1 MYACPICLEPLTEAI
16 CPPCGHIYC
25 GKCLRRH
32 SVANGVVK
40 PDGVMRAP
48 CPTCRRDFEIDQL
61 RPLYGLDDIKP
72 PTSDI
77 DTFESKL
84 EKVGNHIMNLAEARL
99 KRAEEERELAE
110 AKAGLEREKELR
122 ELAELHLESKE
133 LELKREKEL
142 RELAELHLKREKE
155 KRELAE
161 AIQLNLERMCGDWE
175 IQLKK
180 SLDENITRTDNALD
194 IMRMATELKRENEEL
209 KRRLKDGRACTC
221 GNTTELTD
229 TRVMH
234 PSSCKDD
241 HEGGGCLHGGGRGG
255 GCLHGG
261 GRCGGR
267 GSGGGRGGDGRCR
280 CGNQLKKP
288 WHFECPRCHNSKFL

>member
-1 MYACPICLEPLTEAI
+1 
-16 CPPCGHIYC
+16 
-25 GKCLRRH
+25 
-32 SVANGVVK
+32 
-40 PDGVMRAP
+40 MRAP

-61 RPLYGLDDIKP
+61 RQLYGLDDIEP

-221 GNTTELTD
+221 GNTTELTK
-229 TRVMH
+229 TRVMN
-234 PSSCKDD
+234 PRTNRYYWICRRCKDE
-241 HEGGGCLHGGGRGG
+241 HEGGGCLRG
-255 GCLHGG
+255 
-261 GRCGGR
+261 GGR
-267 GSGGGRGGDGRCR
+267 GSGRGSSSAGGRCR
-280 CGNQLKKP
+280 CGNPLRKS
-288 WHFECPRCHNSKFL
+288 WHSVCPSCHHSKFL